1 MMPWA
6 WVVAVTWMA
15 ACTTAAAHSGEQPLS
30 RIAVERTTLAVDR
43 VAHIKA
49 SPTVLGLKGQDNG
62 WVELE
67 FFHPDPSGDDWIGVF
82 SPANFSAAICE
93 PENKRQYPRFRTTP
107 IKVGRFCS
115 VPFKRDLGSMSRY
128 TLEDVRSEP

>member
-15 ACTTAAAHSGEQPLS
+15 ACTAAAAHSGEQPLS
-30 RIAVERTTLAVDR
+30 RIAVERTTLAVDG
-43 VAHIKA
+43 VAHVKA
-49 SPTVLGLKGQDNG
+49 SPTVLGHEGQDSG

-82 SPANFSAAICE
+82 SPANF
-93 PENKRQYPRFRTTP
+93 R
-107 IKVGRFCS
+107 
-115 VPFKRDLGSMSRY
+115 
-128 TLEDVRSEP
+128 

>member
-1 MMPWA
+1 
-6 WVVAVTWMA
+6 MA
-15 ACTTAAAHSGEQPLS
+15 ACTTAGSLAKQPP
-30 RIAVERTTLAVDR
+30 RIAVERTTAADR

-82 SPANFSAAICE
+82 SPANFSI
-93 PENKRQYPRFRTTP
+93 NSTVSSGIFNMNSMHSDIFWIDSKFR
-107 IKVGRFCS
+107 KKS
-115 VPFKRDLGSMSRY
+115 VQM
-128 TLEDVRSEP
+128 